1 MGWIRL
7 QFVRHCI
14 SLKGTCLFTSEKKT
28 DHNIVTVKFL
38 LFYDL
43 FFKHVPYNIGDSKQT
58 TIKYI
63 YGIFY
68 NIMKQFLT
76 SRSQLS
82 LIWECKLLIHVHV
95 M

>member
-1 MGWIRL
+1 MD
-7 QFVRHCI
+7 Q
-14 SLKGTCLFTSEKKT
+14 TSVCQALHILEGNLPVHLRKKT